1 MRKVAISETILDKV
15 SELRAFL
22 TDELKLSREAAH
34 SRTARIDAFLVSLA
48 GAANYPLC
56 RFKKWH
62 RLGYRCAVF
71 EKDWVFAYEVFDDGI
86 IIRDMCHTEG
96 VRQRIL
102 K

>member
-1 MRKVAISETILDKV
+1 MRKVAISETVLDKV

-34 SRTARIDAFLVSLA
+34 SRTARIDAFLVSLV

-86 IIRDMCHTEG
+86 IIRDMCHTA
-96 VRQRIL
+96 IL
-102 K
+102 KE

>member
-1 MRKVAISETILDKV
+1 MRKVAISETVLDKV

-22 TDELKLSREAAH
+22 TDELKLSRKAAH

-56 RFKKWH
+56 LFKKWH

-71 EKDWVFAYEVFDDGI
+71 EKDWVFAYEVFDEGI
-86 IIRDMCHTEG
+86 IIQDMCHTAF
-96 VRQRIL
+96 L
-102 K
+102 KE

>member
-1 MRKVAISETILDKV
+1 MRKVAISETVLDKV

-56 RFKKWH
+56 RFKNGTGSDIGVQYSRKI
-62 RLGYRCAVF
+62 G
-71 EKDWVFAYEVFDDGI
+71 FAYEVFDDGI
-86 IIRDMCHTEG
+86 IIRDMCHTA
-96 VRQRIL
+96 IL
-102 K
+102 KE

>member
-1 MRKVAISETILDKV
+1 MRKVAISETVLDKV

-34 SRTARIDAFLVSLA
+34 GRTDRINALA
-48 GAANYPLC
+48 GAADYPLC

-86 IIRDMCHTEG
+86 IIRDMCHTA
-96 VRQRIL
+96 IL
-102 K
+102 KE